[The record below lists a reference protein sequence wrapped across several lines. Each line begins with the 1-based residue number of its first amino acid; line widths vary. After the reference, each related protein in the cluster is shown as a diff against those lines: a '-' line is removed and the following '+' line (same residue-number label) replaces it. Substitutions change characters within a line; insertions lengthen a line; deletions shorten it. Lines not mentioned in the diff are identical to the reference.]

1 MFLLWSQI
9 GTPEKIRNIRHTFEV
24 RVYVGLFAAYQL
36 GSAEGYSMERWQK
49 IKQEMNLNVKVYFG
63 GK

>member
-9 GTPEKIRNIRHTFEV
+9 GTPEKIRNIRHTLEV

-36 GSAEGYSMERWQK
+36 GSAEGYSMER
-49 IKQEMNLNVKVYFG
+49 
-63 GK
+63 